1 MRKVAKDLLKG
12 RILKLIRGVLKMQVI
27 MTKQEAAEIV
37 TALGP
42 ALGREIT
49 SDETN
54 IYIPIT
60 MEDIKMVINQILAG
74 LVPQV

>member
-37 TALGP
+37 VALGP
-42 ALGREIT
+42 TLGKEIT